1 MREESGRD
9 RGKEGKWGRR
19 DERVKGMIRKKRK
32 TIERRS
38 EGEVKKREME
48 RERDG
53 TRERER
59 EIRGQL

>member
-32 TIERRS
+32 TIER
-38 EGEVKKREME
+38 
-48 RERDG
+48 
-53 TRERER
+53 
-59 EIRGQL
+59 